1 MSTKY
6 KQSKDVPT
14 EVICD
19 RLKELSD
26 SITKG
31 EKPFTREFTMR
42 VPAELDRDAD
52 LILAEASR
60 RLRELTAKDRD
71 E

>member
-6 KQSKDVPT
+6 RQSKDVPT

-26 SITKG
+26 VITKG
-31 EKPFTREFTMR
+31 EKQFLREFVMR

-52 LILAEASR
+52 LILCEAAR
-60 RLRELTAKDRD
+60 RLRELSK
-71 E
+71 